1 MTKERTAPQSPEDM
15 AKAAQEAAVKAAMEQ
30 AQSMFGSI
38 PGFQMPEGMQEQIM
52 TQMTAGIPNMAELQA
67 QQEAMLKAAGIG
79 METVAEAERQNMAFA
94 QQMMQGF
101 YIKQIRLCMR
111 RKSVAKIIVSF
122 TVKSWKMNRSCRR

>member
-52 TQMTAGIPNMAELQA
+52 TQVTAGIPNMASDAESSRNRYGNGSGSRTA
-67 QQEAMLKAAGIG
+67 KHGICPTDDAG
-79 METVAEAERQNMAFA
+79 
-94 QQMMQGF
+94 
-101 YIKQIRLCMR
+101 LL
-111 RKSVAKIIVSF
+111 
-122 TVKSWKMNRSCRR
+122 

>member
-52 TQMTAGIPNMAELQA
+52 TQMTAVSNMQNTGTAGSDAESSRNRYGNSSGSRTAKHGICPTDD
-67 QQEAMLKAAGIG
+67 AG
-79 METVAEAERQNMAFA
+79 
-94 QQMMQGF
+94 
-101 YIKQIRLCMR
+101 LL
-111 RKSVAKIIVSF
+111 
-122 TVKSWKMNRSCRR
+122 

>member
-30 AQSMFGSI
+30 AQSMFGNI

-67 QQEAMLKAAGIG
+67 QQEAMLKAAGSD
-79 METVAEAERQNMAFA
+79 AESSRNRY
-94 QQMMQGF
+94 GNGSGS
-101 YIKQIRLCMR
+101 RT
-111 RKSVAKIIVSF
+111 AKHGICP
-122 TVKSWKMNRSCRR
+122 TDDAGLL